1 MAKIYR
7 GRFSLLYLN
16 LLLPLTDKTASADDA
31 GGLVSPWASPDK
43 KWPIFSRMAPA
54 IV

>member
-1 MAKIYR
+1 MVKIYR
-7 GRFSLLYLN
+7 GKFSLLYLSPP
-16 LLLPLTDKTASADDA
+16 LLLADKTGSTDDA
-31 GGLVSPWASPDK
+31 GGLVSSWVSQDK